1 MAGFLKKLFGNDN
14 AKSGDGGGAGLTEP
28 DLTIE
33 RARNEMQLRTQA
45 AIGLWG
51 MDQASWAV
59 DLETGIITFTNAEKG
74 WVIAAPV
81 QVVGT
86 FNTEDDTWLWGWDHP
101 SVPDPV
107 GEHARLV
114 HDFGEKYGLEAM
126 TTRKIAA
133 TMAECWDFTA
143 LACHL
148 AGAEGGYSGPAGTAR
163 VFMTFGTVS
172 IKKGE

>member
-14 AKSGDGGGAGLTEP
+14 DAGGDGTGLTER

-33 RARNEMQLRTQA
+33 RARNEMQLRTEA

-51 MDQASWAV
+51 MDSAAWAA

-74 WVIAAPV
+74 WVITAPV
-81 QVVGT
+81 QVIGT
-86 FNTEDDTWLWGWDHP
+86 FNTDDDTWLWGWDHP
-101 SVPDPV
+101 SVPEPV

-114 HDFGEKYGLEAM
+114 RDFGEKYGLATL

-133 TMAECWDFTA
+133 TMQDCWDFTA
-143 LACHL
+143 LGCHL
-148 AGAEGGYSGPAGTAR
+148 GGGQGAYSGPAGTAR
-163 VFMTFGTVS
+163 VFMTFGTVT
-172 IKKGE
+172 INKGD